1 MKTTG
6 KLPVSGQ
13 VLTENVKARKKGVAK
28 RLSLQASSSVDSV
41 MKGSSQ
47 DNEIRLAV
55 VGAERTGKSALT
67 VRFLTRRF
75 IGEYDSCC
83 DSRFQ
88 REIRLA
94 DTRIALDVKDT
105 SKMYWMAEP
114 KELIN
119 WASAIIVVYSVTS
132 KQSFLDAEK
141 MLQMIHE
148 SKPLEPGCTLLLGN
162 KDDLRHLREVSSKE
176 GKRLSMHYGV
186 RFNEVSAAESY
197 ENVYNSIMKLLIE
210 ALVVDKAKQHD
221 ASRRLSFSS
230 ETLSSNEELG
240 SPKTTI
246 KQFMKETLN
255 SVILTPRLSR
265 RTLTV

>member
-1 MKTTG
+1 MKNSHLLL
-6 KLPVSGQ
+6 LPQ
-13 VLTENVKARKKGVAK
+13 
-28 RLSLQASSSVDSV
+28 
-41 MKGSSQ
+41 
-47 DNEIRLAV
+47 
-55 VGAERTGKSALT
+55 
-67 VRFLTRRF
+67 
-75 IGEYDSCC
+75 
-83 DSRFQ
+83 
-88 REIRLA
+88 
-94 DTRIALDVKDT
+94 
-105 SKMYWMAEP
+105 YWMAEP

-141 MLQMIHE
+141 ILQMIHE

-162 KDDLRHLREVSSKE
+162 KEDLSHLREVTFKE

-197 ENVYNSIMKLLIE
+197 ENVYNTVMKLLIE

-230 ETLSSNEELG
+230 ETLSSSDELG

-246 KQFMKETLN
+246 KQFMKDTFN
-255 SVILTPRLSR
+255 SVMLSPRISR